1 MMDLSFKNSNILI
14 VDDQEANLDVLEGF
28 LLMQGYT
35 KIKTTTDSRKVI
47 PLFQTFVPDLI
58 LLDLSMPHLS
68 GFEVLQQ
75 LKPFVLANTFVPML
89 VLTGDLTDEAKQK
102 ALSEGASDFLTK
114 PFDLVEVGLRIRNLL
129 FTKYLVQQLAN
140 QNQILEEKV
149 KARTRDL
156 EERNIELIEARDKA
170 EASNRLKTAFMNNIS
185 HEIRTPLN
193 GILGFAPMAIDPTFS
208 DTDKQEFLDILNF
221 SSQRLMQTV
230 TDYMDVSLITSD
242 NMEVIKK
249 GFAPAQ
255 VIDEIQNQF
264 QLQCSRKNISLII
277 EKQETFNS
285 IVINSDRILLKKILT
300 HLVDN
305 AVKFTNSG
313 SITVGVTIKIG
324 IIEFYVKDT
333 GQGINEDALS
343 IIFEHFSQEDVT
355 TTRNHE
361 GSGLGLAIAKGLVTL
376 LGGKI
381 RAESTKD
388 KGSTFT
394 FTIPWIEET
403 SDSSATVVKIPELSV
418 GKRPIILVAEDEP
431 YGFMLFEL
439 SLDTDYEIIRAL
451 DGEEAVELCKLI
463 PEIQL
468 VLMDIKLPKM
478 NGLKAT
484 QEIKK
489 FRKDLPVIAL
499 TAYAEAGIREKCM
512 EAGCDEYM
520 PKPVSKMNL
529 LNKIN
534 EFVLAVKA

>member
-1 MMDLSFKNSNILI
+1 
-14 VDDQEANLDVLEGF
+14 
-28 LLMQGYT
+28 
-35 KIKTTTDSRKVI
+35 
-47 PLFQTFVPDLI
+47 
-58 LLDLSMPHLS
+58 
-68 GFEVLQQ
+68 
-75 LKPFVLANTFVPML
+75 
-89 VLTGDLTDEAKQK
+89 
-102 ALSEGASDFLTK
+102 
-114 PFDLVEVGLRIRNLL
+114 
-129 FTKYLVQQLAN
+129 
-140 QNQILEEKV
+140 
-149 KARTRDL
+149 
-156 EERNIELIEARDKA
+156 
-170 EASNRLKTAFMNNIS
+170 
-185 HEIRTPLN
+185 
-193 GILGFAPMAIDPTFS
+193 MAIDPTFS
-208 DTDKQEFLDILNF
+208 DTDKQEFLEILNF

-249 GFAPAQ
+249 GFAP
-255 VIDEIQNQF
+255 VEVLNEIQSLF
-264 QLQCSRKNISLII
+264 QPQCSSKNISLII

-285 IVINSDRILLKKILT
+285 IFINSDRTLLKKVLT

-305 AVKFTNSG
+305 AVKFTKSG
-313 SITVGVTIKIG
+313 SITVGVHINIG
-324 IIEFYVKDT
+324 ILEFYVKDT
-333 GQGINEDALS
+333 GKGINEDALS

-355 TTRNHE
+355 TTRDHE

-381 RAESTKD
+381 RAESDKD

-394 FTIPWIEET
+394 FTIPWIEEI
-403 SDSSATVVKIPELSV
+403 SDSSKPVIQTPELVV

-484 QEIKK
+484 REIKK
-489 FRKDLPVIAL
+489 FRNDLPIIAL
-499 TAYAEAGIREKCM
+499 TAYAEAGIRERCL

-520 PKPVSKMNL
+520 PKPVSKIEL
-529 LNKIN
+529 LNKIK
-534 EFVLAVKA
+534 EFGLAVKV